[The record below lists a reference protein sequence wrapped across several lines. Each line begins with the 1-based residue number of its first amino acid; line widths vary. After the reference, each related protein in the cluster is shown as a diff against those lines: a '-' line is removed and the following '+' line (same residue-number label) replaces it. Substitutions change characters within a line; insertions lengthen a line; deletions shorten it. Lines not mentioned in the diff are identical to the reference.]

1 MVRGKNVS
9 SNSSGSYREFTK
21 WTMQMD
27 LILLNAMIDE
37 VRKGCRIDGS
47 WTTQG
52 YTNIKSLKDRWR
64 EIHYLFGGLSGFA
77 WNQTT
82 KLFEAEDEVWSELI
96 KAKPSAAKWPFN
108 PIRHYDLMEEL
119 WSNDRATGSR
129 VRTARD
135 INSPPNM
142 TNFSVN
148 LGENSMDYI
157 PEQPNFE
164 EADDYVPR
172 SPAPQFQSS
181 NTPSDTPSNAPSMP
195 SAGSAGTSSSRGSMR
210 KDPTMD
216 DIDEQFA
223 MLNTNLQQCVS
234 SMKDGNENASQ
245 LVNIAR
251 AQATKTQDIA
261 VEIRRRNDLYAE
273 HVHHHR
279 RHASYQYSKSDI
291 WAMLV
296 ELNIQDEQLM
306 DQCYEFLCDHPGRGK
321 SPAEDVDVPPPAM
334 RIPEVLDYSRYF
346 STRRQMVVFE
356 KNFHARAVLLQKV
369 MYTPFFAG
377 PGFEFQN
384 LLNWQGLQPFLGI
397 NLPYY
402 EDLVRVFYPN
412 AKITPVGH
420 LAIEICGKIIHIK
433 EIDWMTIAHLQYDS
447 LKLTLG
453 TIPEELNFDRAL
465 ALSSMIREEV
475 EGENLKN
482 VGSLKM
488 NDRLLHYTW
497 MHILCPRGSN
507 YAQLLNEDIFMLW
520 LIKNNVRINWP
531 HYIMQHII
539 KCRDNKMSLPYANLI
554 TRILQVYGFD
564 LSNEQK
570 IMLGWNHYFGKK
582 SMTKLNIFQVNGI

>member
-1 MVRGKNVS
+1 MDRGKNVA

-21 WTMQMD
+21 WTTKMD

-52 YTNIKSLKDRWR
+52 YTNIVMALNEAGLSGLKKNNVKNRQKSLKDRWR
-64 EIHYLFGGLSGFA
+64 EIHDLFGGLSGFA

-96 KAKPSAAKWPFN
+96 KAKPSAAKWRFN

-135 INSPPNM
+135 INSPPDM

-148 LGENSMDYI
+148 LGENNMDYI

-181 NTPSDTPSNAPSMP
+181 DTPLDTPSNTHSMP
-195 SAGSAGTSSSRGSMR
+195 SAGSMTSSSH
-210 KDPTMD
+210 K
-216 DIDEQFA
+216 
-223 MLNTNLQQCVS
+223 
-234 SMKDGNENASQ
+234 
-245 LVNIAR
+245 
-251 AQATKTQDIA
+251 
-261 VEIRRRNDLYAE
+261 RN
-273 HVHHHR
+273 R
-279 RHASYQYSKSDI
+279 TR
-291 WAMLV
+291 
-296 ELNIQDEQLM
+296 N
-306 DQCYEFLCDHPGRGK
+306 GK
-321 SPAEDVDVPPPAM
+321 SPTEDVDVPPPAT

-356 KNFHARAVLLQKV
+356 KNFHARAVLPPKV
-369 MYTPFFAG
+369 MHTPFFAG

-402 EDLVRVFYPN
+402 EDLVRVFYTN
-412 AKITPVGH
+412 EKITPVGH
-420 LAIEICGKIIHIK
+420 FAIEICEKMIHIK
-433 EIDWMTIAHLQYDS
+433 EIDWMTIAHLQYDG
-447 LKLTLG
+447 LKLTPG

-465 ALSSMIREEV
+465 AVSSMIHEDV
-475 EGENLKN
+475 KGENLKN

-497 MHILCPRGSN
+497 VHILCPRGSN

-539 KCRDNKMSLPYANLI
+539 KCRDNKMPLPYANLI
-554 TRILQVYGFD
+554 TRILQV
-564 LSNEQK
+564 
-570 IMLGWNHYFGKK
+570 
-582 SMTKLNIFQVNGI
+582 NGIWQLGRPHHAHEEDDEEDELPAQDVEGGQPEEANPTQRELLTQILSSIQNMNTRIDRVDQRMDRIEDTLSDIRRHQGH